1 MIIFNFYVKYDKDSI
16 FTFNNFNKI
25 FYSLYTRLINL
36 TTDVLYI
43 IIYINVYKE
52 GTKMSV
58 SVNIENVTKEYRIY
72 RNNKDRI
79 KDALIPKNK
88 NKTFFAL
95 DGVSLT
101 AHEGDVIGLV
111 GINGSGKSTLSNMIG
126 GSLSPSSG
134 EIERHGDVSVIAI
147 NAGLNGQLT
156 GVENIEFKMLCMGF
170 KRKEIKELMPK
181 IIDFSELGEFIYQP
195 VKKYSSGMRAK
206 LGFSINVTV
215 NPDILVIDEALSVGD
230 QTFTQKCLDKIYEFK
245 EAKKTIFFVSHN
257 LRQVREFCTK
267 IAWIEGGKLKEFGEL
282 DDVLPK
288 YEEFLNDFKKKSKA
302 QQKAFRSELDESRFV
317 IK

>member
-1 MIIFNFYVKYDKDSI
+1 
-16 FTFNNFNKI
+16 
-25 FYSLYTRLINL
+25 
-36 TTDVLYI
+36 
-43 IIYINVYKE
+43 
-52 GTKMSV
+52 MSV
-58 SVNIENVTKEYRIY
+58 SVNIEHVTKEYRIY
-72 RNNKDRI
+72 RTNKDRI

-95 DGVSLT
+95 DDVSLQ

-126 GSLSPSSG
+126 GSLSPTSG
-134 EIERHGDVSVIAI
+134 KIDRKGDVSVIAI

-170 KRKEIKELMPK
+170 KRKEIKELMPQV
-181 IIDFSELGEFIYQP
+181 IEFSELGEFIYQP
-195 VKKYSSGMRAK
+195 VKNYSSGMRAK
-206 LGFSINVTV
+206 LGFSINITV

-245 EAKKTIFFVSHN
+245 EANKTIFFVSHN
-257 LRQVREFCTK
+257 IRQVKEFCTK

-282 DDVLPK
+282 DDVLPN
-288 YEEFLNDFKKKSKA
+288 YEKFLKEFKKKSKNE
-302 QQKAFRSELDESRFV
+302 QKAFRRDLDASRFIV
-317 IK
+317 K

>member
-1 MIIFNFYVKYDKDSI
+1 
-16 FTFNNFNKI
+16 
-25 FYSLYTRLINL
+25 
-36 TTDVLYI
+36 
-43 IIYINVYKE
+43 
-52 GTKMSV
+52 MSV
-58 SVNIENVTKEYRIY
+58 SVNIEHVTKEYRIY

-79 KDALIPKNK
+79 KDSVIPQNK

-95 DGVSLT
+95 DDVSLQ

-126 GSLSPSSG
+126 GSLSPTSG
-134 EIERHGDVSVIAI
+134 NIDRKGDVSVIAI

-170 KRKEIKELMPK
+170 RRKEIKELMPQV
-181 IIDFSELGEFIYQP
+181 IDFSELGEFIYQP

-206 LGFSINVTV
+206 LGFSINITV

-245 EAKKTIFFVSHN
+245 EANKTIFFVSHN
-257 LRQVREFCTK
+257 IRQVKEFCTK

-282 DDVLPK
+282 DDVLPQ
-288 YEEFLNDFKKKSKA
+288 YEKFLKEFKKKSKDD
-302 QQKAFRSELDESRFV
+302 QKAFRRDLDASRFV
-317 IK
+317 VK

>member
-1 MIIFNFYVKYDKDSI
+1 MFCNHFIQNNSLLFITSILYYTIIIVKTVMIIFNFYVKYDKGSI

-43 IIYINVYKE
+43 IIYTNVYKE

-195 VKKYSSGMRAK
+195 VKN
-206 LGFSINVTV
+206 IPVV
-215 NPDILVIDEALSVGD
+215 CVLS
-230 QTFTQKCLDKIYEFK
+230 
-245 EAKKTIFFVSHN
+245 
-257 LRQVREFCTK
+257 
-267 IAWIEGGKLKEFGEL
+267 
-282 DDVLPK
+282 
-288 YEEFLNDFKKKSKA
+288 
-302 QQKAFRSELDESRFV
+302 
-317 IK
+317 